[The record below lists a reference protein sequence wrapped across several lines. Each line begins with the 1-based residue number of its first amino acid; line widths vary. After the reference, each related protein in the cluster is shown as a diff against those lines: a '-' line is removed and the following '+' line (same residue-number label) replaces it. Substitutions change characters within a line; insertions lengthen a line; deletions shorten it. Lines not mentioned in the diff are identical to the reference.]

1 MDGCRRRRSDS
12 RCMHSPRSV
21 RDADDDDGR
30 TETRRTEEDEEDA
43 LRGNLRT
50 DTRAKSDSLDSQ
62 LLSSPLFSSALF
74 LPGGSERCPCGVWRN
89 ERHRLNGGGAG
100 GAAQMNSEVNEL
112 RRTQQYLD
120 DDDDDAAQVP
130 RRPRYLEPVHL
141 TKYGERRTEQ
151 KSCSPSRQEKLTIPV
166 SPQ

>member
-30 TETRRTEEDEEDA
+30 RRGGPRRRRMHLGEICGQIRVQRATA
-43 LRGNLRT
+43 LIPN
-50 DTRAKSDSLDSQ
+50 SSP

-120 DDDDDAAQVP
+120 DDDDDAATQVP

-151 KSCSPSRQEKLTIPV
+151 KSCSPSRR
-166 SPQ
+166 S